1 MEGSGGRN
9 EAALYFNSVF
19 WWGLCYGGALLQ
31 EVLCKWGRGL
41 GVGGKVGAGLE
52 GCKCVAEPFLLSHRC
67 WDDYT
72 SLYWWV
78 IKAPILLAIFVSMS
92 LKHPGPRAGGPS
104 RTGEPN
110 QGSVQ
115 SLRHGFPWQVNFLIF
130 LNVTRMLAQKIRS
143 PDISKNY
150 KQQYM

>member
-1 MEGSGGRN
+1 M
-9 EAALYFNSVF
+9 
-19 WWGLCYGGALLQ
+19 
-31 EVLCKWGRGL
+31 
-41 GVGGKVGAGLE
+41 
-52 GCKCVAEPFLLSHRC
+52 AEPFLLSHRC

-92 LKHPGPRAGGPS
+92 PEHPCPRAEGPIW
-104 RTGEPN
+104 TEGPD
-110 QGSVQ
+110 QGSMQ
-115 SLRHGFPWQVNFLIF
+115 SLRHGFPWQVNFFIF